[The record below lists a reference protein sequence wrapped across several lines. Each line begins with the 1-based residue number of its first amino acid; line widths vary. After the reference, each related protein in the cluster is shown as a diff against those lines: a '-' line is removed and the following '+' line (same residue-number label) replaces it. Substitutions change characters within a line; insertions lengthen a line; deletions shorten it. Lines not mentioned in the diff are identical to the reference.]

1 MHYEV
6 ELRAIAYT
14 DDGNGLLL
22 ITGESWRPVRVFR
35 DDYTTPLVF
44 GSLDEAGSYA
54 DRDRAGLIRI
64 VRVTEE
70 G

>member
-35 DDYTTPLVF
+35 SKAITTPLVF
-44 GSLDEAGSYA
+44 GSLSEACSYA
-54 DRDRAGLIRI
+54 ERDRPRA
-64 VRVTEE
+64 VQF
-70 G
+70 